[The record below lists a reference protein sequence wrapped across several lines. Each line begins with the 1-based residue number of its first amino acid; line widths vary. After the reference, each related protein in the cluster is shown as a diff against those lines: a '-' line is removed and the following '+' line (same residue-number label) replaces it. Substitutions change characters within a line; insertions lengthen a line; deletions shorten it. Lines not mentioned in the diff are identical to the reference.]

1 MKQPLRTRPR
11 GRHQGSM
18 ALQSRVCATP
28 PQRPTNDFGSC
39 FSAPHPGVPGR
50 GSYFS
55 AGPQG
60 RGVPDTARLWRA
72 RLRRC
77 AHRALILPSETLAHP
92 LAAAVFG
99 LGLLSSSAVSA
110 QSTWEGV
117 DKTVVEKMAEQAGHP
132 ARKPYLNTDQG
143 DLLLF
148 LFLLAGAVG
157 GFIAG
162 YSFRSLFPPSKTDNQ
177 HHASA
182 P

>member
-1 MKQPLRTRPR
+1 MKQLRLTRPS
-11 GRHQGSM
+11 GRHQSSM

-28 PQRPTNDFGSC
+28 PRRA
-39 FSAPHPGVPGR
+39 APE
-50 GSYFS
+50 
-55 AGPQG
+55 
-60 RGVPDTARLWRA
+60 TARLWRA

-77 AHRALILPSETLAHP
+77 AYRALILRPKTLTHP
-92 LAAAVFG
+92 PTAAVFD
-99 LGLLSSSAVSA
+99 LGLLSSSACSA
-110 QSTWEGV
+110 QSSWEGV
-117 DKTVVEKMAEQAGHP
+117 DKTVVEKVAEQAGHP
-132 ARKPYLNTDQG
+132 AREPYLNTDQG

-162 YSFRSLFPPSKTDNQ
+162 YTFRSLFPPGKTDDQ